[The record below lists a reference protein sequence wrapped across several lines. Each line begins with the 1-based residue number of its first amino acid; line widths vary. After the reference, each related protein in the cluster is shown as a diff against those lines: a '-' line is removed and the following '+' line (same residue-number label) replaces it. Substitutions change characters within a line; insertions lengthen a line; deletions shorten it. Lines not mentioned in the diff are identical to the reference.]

1 MATPLP
7 RSLRLQ
13 DFDLRQIRG
22 VSQAKALYRFIA
34 GYRAIY
40 LAALAALAVAGFARS
55 QFATVIRLFTDDVLL
70 AQNFES
76 LHWYG
81 LAFLGLAAVAGT
93 CTFWGGRQAART
105 AEGAV
110 RRLRV
115 FLYDHVQHLPFAC
128 HDRMQSGEL
137 IQRSSSDVE
146 EIRRLLAE
154 HFTGVGRIFTIS
166 SMSFVTMFNLH
177 ARLALV
183 SAIVIPVSIFLS
195 TRFWR
200 HLSQIFFDFQDQ
212 EARLSSMLQQNL
224 YGARVVR
231 AFARERH
238 EVGRFEVANE
248 TLLRRGKRLVR
259 FHNIYWPSMDMLLAT
274 QMVGSLMLG
283 SWMAVQGE
291 ISVGT
296 YLAFVSLLSL
306 MIGPIRHLGRIFAL
320 SSQSL
325 VSLGRVRDIIEERR
339 EPLHEGDYM
348 PAGPL
353 QGDIRYEHVSFAYD
367 APEFDTT
374 EGRPPPAV
382 LHDISFTAESGQV
395 VAILGSTGSG
405 KTSVMNLLPRFY
417 DATTGHIY
425 LDGVDLTRYPRAI
438 LRRHIG
444 IVQQEPFLFGRTVR
458 ENIRYGAEQ
467 EVSEAEIQNA
477 ARAANIHDNVMAFP
491 QGYDTIVGEQGVTLS
506 GGQRQRLAIAR
517 TILKDPKI
525 LILDDATSA
534 VDAETERFI
543 RDALRR
549 LMQGRTTFVIAH
561 RISSI
566 ASADKIL
573 VMDGGRIVQAGTH
586 DELATQDG
594 LYQQVF
600 QLQTSIEAELTAE
613 LAVTTGE
620 PPAQSNGRAL
630 GQHVQKDRG

>member
-1 MATPLP
+1 MATSLP

-13 DFDLRQIRG
+13 DFDLRQLRG
-22 VSQAKALYRFIA
+22 VSQVKALYRFIA

-40 LAALAALAVAGFARS
+40 LAALVSLAVAGYARS
-55 QFATVIRLFTDDVLL
+55 QFATVIRRFTDDVLM
-70 AQNFES
+70 AQRFEG
-76 LHWYG
+76 LYWYG

-93 CTFWGGRQAART
+93 CTFWGGRQGART

-115 FLYDHVQHLPFAC
+115 FLYDHLQYLPFAC

-146 EIRRLLAE
+146 EVRRLLAE
-154 HFTGVGRIFTIS
+154 HLTGVGRILTIS
-166 SMSFVTMFNLH
+166 SMSFIAMFDLQP
-177 ARLALV
+177 RLALV
-183 SAIVIPVSIFLS
+183 SSIVIPISILVSA
-195 TRFWR
+195 RFWR
-200 HLSQIFFDFQDQ
+200 YLSQIFFDVQDQ

-238 EVGRFEVANE
+238 EIGRFDVANE
-248 TLLRRGKRLVR
+248 TLLRRGRRMVR
-259 FHNIYWPSMDMLLAT
+259 FHNIYWPCMDLLLAT
-274 QMVGSLMLG
+274 QMLGSLTLG

-291 ISVGT
+291 ITVGT
-296 YLAFVSLLSL
+296 YLAFLSLLSL

-325 VSLGRVRDIIEERR
+325 VSLNRIRDIIEERR
-339 EPLHEGDYM
+339 EDLFAGDFT
-348 PAGPL
+348 PEGPL

-367 APEFDTT
+367 DPNIETQ
-374 EGRPPPAV
+374 EMRNPPVV
-382 LHDISFTAESGQV
+382 LHDISFTAEPGQV
-395 VAILGSTGSG
+395 VAILGATGSG

-417 DATTGHIY
+417 DATGGHIF

-444 IVQQEPFLFGRTVR
+444 IVLQEPFLFSRTIR
-458 ENIRYGAEQ
+458 ENIRYGAER
-467 EVSEAEIQNA
+467 EVSEEEIQNA
-477 ARAANIHDNVMAFP
+477 ARAANIHDNVMTFP
-491 QGYDTIVGEQGVTLS
+491 RGYDTVVGEQGVTLS

-517 TILKDPKI
+517 TILKDPQI

-534 VDAETERFI
+534 VDAETERHI
-543 RDALRR
+543 RDALQL
-549 LMQGRTTFVIAH
+549 LMRGRTTFIIAH

-566 ASADKIL
+566 STANKIL

-586 DELATQDG
+586 SELAAQAG

-600 QLQTSIEAELTAE
+600 QLQTGIEAELTAE
-613 LAVTTGE
+613 LATAVGAS
-620 PPAQSNGRAL
+620 PPDPNGSVRDL
-630 GQHVQKDRG
+630 HIQQNGQ